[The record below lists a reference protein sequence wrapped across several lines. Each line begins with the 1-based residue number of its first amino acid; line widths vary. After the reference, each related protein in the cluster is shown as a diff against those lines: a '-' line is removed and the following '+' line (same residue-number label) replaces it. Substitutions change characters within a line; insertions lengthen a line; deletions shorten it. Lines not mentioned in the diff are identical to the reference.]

1 MSKKIIS
8 ILLVL
13 LLVWDIIL
21 TVSFFKHQD
30 GNNDTSVEEYR
41 VSGFSTDLTM
51 VADEIKSAVVSV
63 RNGEL
68 LSTGFIYKKEDTKV
82 YVLTSYHG
90 DINSNAFDVVF
101 DSGFRC
107 SGRLFGYDS
116 LLDLAILE
124 MDVDE
129 YIEYCSKYE
138 DYEPFECHND
148 GECGGCPDF
157 CDCPIIF
164 NDDDDDDDCY
174 DFDDD
179 DDF

>member
-1 MSKKIIS
+1 MTKYCQCCGAEVPDDRELCEICYVNS
-8 ILLVL
+8 I
-13 LLVWDIIL
+13 
-21 TVSFFKHQD
+21 
-30 GNNDTSVEEYR
+30 
-41 VSGFSTDLTM
+41 
-51 VADEIKSAVVSV
+51 
-63 RNGEL
+63 
-68 LSTGFIYKKEDTKV
+68 
-82 YVLTSYHG
+82 
-90 DINSNAFDVVF
+90 
-101 DSGFRC
+101 
-107 SGRLFGYDS
+107 
-116 LLDLAILE
+116 ILE